1 MQIIKW
7 VRSLEKC
14 FGCKQKIF
22 LKKFYVGLV
31 HWTMKFSDTFLLA
44 FRTVKG
50 NALRTALTVAIIAFG
65 IMALIGIITA
75 IKAMNQ
81 KFTES
86 FSSMGANAFTIRYK
100 ESNIRFGGDGGD
112 LKVSKKGK
120 KQKKS
125 NLDRLITKNEA
136 EYFVSNYNF
145 PGAETSVSVFGSQ
158 SNIVSFS
165 DKKTSPNVMMFGG
178 DENYLDLNG
187 YKLLNGR
194 NMTLQE
200 VHNAQNVCIIGYDVA
215 KKFFNEAVDKAV
227 GKTLRI
233 NSLPYQVIGVL
244 ESKGSTFGFSRDN
257 MVIVGYRNLA
267 KNFSGNNTSYV
278 IAVKVDDINK
288 MNEAMGEAEALFR
301 GVRKIG
307 ITEESN
313 FVMDKSDSM
322 VERAMNSLGFLTI
335 SATVIGLITLI
346 GAAIGLMN
354 IMLVSVAER
363 TKEVGLVKAIGGKS
377 NVVKKQFLLEAVIIS
392 VLGALFGIILGILVG
407 NSFAIILGTGF
418 VVPWNWVL
426 YGIIICSAVGLLAG
440 LYPAIK
446 AGKLN
451 PIEALRY
458 E

>member
-1 MQIIKW
+1 
-7 VRSLEKC
+7 
-14 FGCKQKIF
+14 
-22 LKKFYVGLV
+22 
-31 HWTMKFSDTFLLA
+31 MKFSDTFLLA

-50 NALRTALTVAIIAFG
+50 NTLRTALTVAIIAFG

-86 FSSMGANAFTIRYK
+86 FSSMGANAFTIRFK
-100 ESNIRFGGDGGD
+100 ERNIRFGGGGD
-112 LKVSKKGK
+112 DLTVSQKGK
-120 KQKKS
+120 KEKKS
-125 NLDRLITKNEA
+125 NLGRNISKEEA
-136 EYFVSNYNF
+136 EYFINNYKF
-145 PGAETSVSVFGSQ
+145 PGVVSGLSVFGNR
-158 SNIVSFS
+158 SNTVSFA

-178 DENYLDLNG
+178 DEKYLELNG
-187 YKLLNGR
+187 YTLLNGR
-194 NMTLQE
+194 NLTLQE
-200 VHNAQNVCIIGYDVA
+200 VRNAQNVCILGYDVA
-215 KKFFNEAVDKAV
+215 KKFFNEAADKAV
-227 GKTLRI
+227 GKTVRI
-233 NSLPYQVIGVL
+233 NNLPYLVLGVL
-244 ESKGSTFGFSRDN
+244 DSRGSTFGFSRDN
-257 MVIVGYRNLA
+257 MAIIGYRNLA
-267 KNFSGNNTSYV
+267 KNFAGNNASYV
-278 IAVKVDDINK
+278 LAVKVDDINK

-301 GVRKIG
+301 GVRKTM

-363 TKEVGLVKAIGGKS
+363 TKEVGLIKAIGGKS

-392 VLGALFGIILGILVG
+392 ILGALFGIILGILVG
-407 NSFAIILGTGF
+407 NSFAIVLGTGF
-418 VVPWNWVL
+418 VVPWGWVL
-426 YGIIICSAVGLLAG
+426 YGILICSGVGLLAG

>member
-1 MQIIKW
+1 
-7 VRSLEKC
+7 
-14 FGCKQKIF
+14 
-22 LKKFYVGLV
+22 
-31 HWTMKFSDTFLLA
+31 MKFSDTFLLA

-50 NALRTALTVAIIAFG
+50 NTLRTALTVAIIAFG

-86 FSSMGANAFTIRYK
+86 FSSMGANAFTIRFK
-100 ESNIRFGGDGGD
+100 ERNIRVGGGGNRD
-112 LKVSKKGK
+112 LTVTKKGK
-120 KQKKS
+120 KEKKS
-125 NLDRLITKNEA
+125 NLGRLITKDEA
-136 EYFVSNYNF
+136 EYFAGHYSF
-145 PGAETSVSVFGSQ
+145 PASVTSISVFGS
-158 SNIVSFS
+158 SSAVISFS

-178 DENYLDLNG
+178 DEKYLDLNG
-187 YKLLNGR
+187 YTLLSGR
-194 NMTLQE
+194 NLTLQE
-200 VHNAQNVCIIGYDVA
+200 VRNGQNACILGYDVA

-227 GKTLRI
+227 GKTIRI
-233 NSLPYQVIGVL
+233 NNLPYLVLGVL
-244 ESKGSTFGFSRDN
+244 ESRGSTFGFSRDN
-257 MVIVGYRNLA
+257 MVIISYRNLA
-267 KNFSGNNTSYV
+267 KNFLGNNSSYV
-278 IAVKVDDINK
+278 LAVKVGDINH

-301 GVRKIG
+301 SIRKNS

-313 FVMDKSDSM
+313 FVLDKSDSI

-363 TKEVGLVKAIGGKS
+363 TKEVGLIKAIGGKS
-377 NVVKKQFLLEAVIIS
+377 AVVKKQFLLEAVIIS

-407 NSFAIILGTGF
+407 NSFAIVLSTGF
-418 VVPWNWVL
+418 VVPWGWVL
-426 YGIIICSAVGLLAG
+426 YGILICSGVGLLAG